1 LSSRPVLRTTLAIL
15 FSIAILAIPSTAGTT
30 EQERLLDC
38 GVVLK
43 QALDVP
49 ERIPQNLLDRAE
61 CVIVIP
67 SVKKAAFFVGGSY
80 GRGAMSC
87 RTGEQWSGPW
97 SAPAMY
103 ALEGGSF
110 GFQVGGEVTDFILL
124 VMNTD
129 GARSLLSSRVK
140 LGADVSAALG
150 PLGRTSQADTDL
162 AMRAEILT
170 YSRAQGL
177 FLGVSLDGS
186 TLRPDDQANSR
197 LYGRDLEAAAIV
209 RKNDAAVPKA
219 ALNMLAELNK
229 RSPKNV
235 SEPKSIE

>member
-1 LSSRPVLRTTLAIL
+1 MVRKGFAIL
-15 FSIAILAIPSTAGTT
+15 LWVAMLALPSFAGTT
-30 EQERLLDC
+30 EEERLLDC
-38 GVVLK
+38 GVALK

-49 ERIPQNLLDRAE
+49 ERIPQSLLDKAE

-87 RTGEQWSGPW
+87 RTGEHWNGPW
-97 SAPAMY
+97 SSPSMY

-110 GFQVGGEVTDFILL
+110 GFQIGGEATDLILL
-124 VMNTD
+124 VVNPS
-129 GARSLLSSRVK
+129 GAISLLNSKVK

-150 PLGRTSQADTDL
+150 PLGRTSQADTDI

-170 YSRAQGL
+170 YSRSEGL
-177 FLGVSLDGS
+177 FAGISLDGS
-186 TLRPDDQANSR
+186 TLRPDGQANR
-197 LYGRDLEAAAIV
+197 NLYGHDIEAAGIV
-209 RKNDAAVPKA
+209 RKGIARTPKA

-229 RSPKNV
+229 RSPKNL
-235 SEPKSIE
+235 SDPKSLE

>member
-1 LSSRPVLRTTLAIL
+1 MGWKNLLIALSVVTLAL
-15 FSIAILAIPSTAGTT
+15 PAAAGST
-30 EQERLLDC
+30 EEERLLDC
-38 GVVLK
+38 GVALK

-49 ERIPQNLLDRAE
+49 EHIPQSLLDKAE

-87 RTGEQWSGPW
+87 RTGEHWDGPW
-97 SAPAMY
+97 SAPSMF

-110 GFQVGGEVTDFILL
+110 GFQIGGEATDLILL
-124 VMNTD
+124 VVNAS
-129 GARSLLSSRVK
+129 GAHSLLNSKVK
-140 LGADVSAALG
+140 VGADVSAALG
-150 PLGRTSQADTDL
+150 PMGRTSQADTDI

-177 FLGVSLDGS
+177 FVGVSLDGS
-186 TLRPDDQANSR
+186 TLRPDGDANR
-197 LYGRDLEAAAIV
+197 HLYGRDIDAEDIV
-209 RKNDAAVPKA
+209 RKGSAATPKA

-229 RSPKNV
+229 RSPKNL
-235 SEPKSIE
+235 SDPKSLE